1 MYEVGNDAKF
11 LEFKKVFFMQK
22 RNSRTE
28 IYETWGRKKERKEG
42 RKKKKE
48 KKTLTP
54 IQSS

>member
-28 IYETWGRKKERKEG
+28 IYETWGRKKERKKERKEE
-42 RKKKKE
+42 RKKKK
-48 KKTLTP
+48 KKP
-54 IQSS
+54 